1 LRLANALSALYPKE
15 SEEKRLLDAMLLARA
30 AIGGYSWNF
39 QDIVNIR
46 TRRAVHSP
54 DVSRREGEKVVAVKK
69 FQDKFSGF
77 PLKVVYEKIGNE
89 LFIITAYPIK
99 KKMWR

>member
-1 LRLANALSALYPKE
+1 MEISRHARNNMRLYNISERDILNAIDL
-15 SEEKRLLDAMLLARA
+15 
-30 AIGGYSWNF
+30 
-39 QDIVNIR
+39 
-46 TRRAVHSP
+46 P
-54 DVSRREGEKVVAVKK
+54 DVSGREGNKVVAVKK

>member
-1 LRLANALSALYPKE
+1 MEISRHARNNMRLYNI
-15 SEEKRLLDAMLLARA
+15 SEGDILDA
-30 AIGGYSWNF
+30 I
-39 QDIVNIR
+39 D
-46 TRRAVHSP
+46 SP
-54 DVSRREGEKVVAVKK
+54 DVSGREGDKVVAVKK

-77 PLKVVYEKIGNE
+77 PLKVVYEMIENE

>member
-1 LRLANALSALYPKE
+1 MEISRHARNNMRLYNISERDILNAI
-15 SEEKRLLDAMLLARA
+15 D
-30 AIGGYSWNF
+30 
-39 QDIVNIR
+39 
-46 TRRAVHSP
+46 SP
-54 DVSRREGEKVVAVKK
+54 DVSGREGDKVVAVKK

>member
-1 LRLANALSALYPKE
+1 LYNI
-15 SEEKRLLDAMLLARA
+15 SEGDILDA
-30 AIGGYSWNF
+30 I
-39 QDIVNIR
+39 D
-46 TRRAVHSP
+46 SP
-54 DVSRREGEKVVAVKK
+54 DVSGREGDKVVAVKK

-77 PLKVVYEKIGNE
+77 PLKVVYEMIENE

>member
-1 LRLANALSALYPKE
+1 MNIVSERDILNAI
-15 SEEKRLLDAMLLARA
+15 D
-30 AIGGYSWNF
+30 
-39 QDIVNIR
+39 
-46 TRRAVHSP
+46 SP
-54 DVSRREGEKVVAVKK
+54 DVSGKEGDKAVVMKQ
-69 FQDKFSGF
+69 FQDKFSDF

>member
-1 LRLANALSALYPKE
+1 MEISRHARNNMRLYNISEKDILNAI
-15 SEEKRLLDAMLLARA
+15 D
-30 AIGGYSWNF
+30 
-39 QDIVNIR
+39 
-46 TRRAVHSP
+46 SP
-54 DVSRREGEKVVAVKK
+54 DVSGREGDKVVAVKK

>member
-1 LRLANALSALYPKE
+1 MEISRHARNNMRLYNISEKDILNAI
-15 SEEKRLLDAMLLARA
+15 D
-30 AIGGYSWNF
+30 
-39 QDIVNIR
+39 
-46 TRRAVHSP
+46 SP
-54 DVSRREGEKVVAVKK
+54 DVSGREGQKVVAVKK

-77 PLKVVYEKIGNE
+77 PLKVVYEKIGNK

>member
-1 LRLANALSALYPKE
+1 MGSGSYFYISERDILNAI
-15 SEEKRLLDAMLLARA
+15 D
-30 AIGGYSWNF
+30 
-39 QDIVNIR
+39 
-46 TRRAVHSP
+46 SP
-54 DVSRREGEKVVAVKK
+54 DVSGREGDKVVAVKK

>member
-1 LRLANALSALYPKE
+1 MEISRHARNNMRLYNISERDILNAI
-15 SEEKRLLDAMLLARA
+15 D
-30 AIGGYSWNF
+30 
-39 QDIVNIR
+39 
-46 TRRAVHSP
+46 SP
-54 DVSRREGEKVVAVKK
+54 DVSGREGDKMVAVKK

-99 KKMWR
+99 KKIWR

>member
-1 LRLANALSALYPKE
+1 MEISRHARNNMRLYNISERDILNAI
-15 SEEKRLLDAMLLARA
+15 D
-30 AIGGYSWNF
+30 
-39 QDIVNIR
+39 
-46 TRRAVHSP
+46 SP
-54 DVSRREGEKVVAVKK
+54 DVLGREGDKVVAVKK

-99 KKMWR
+99 KKIWR

>member
-1 LRLANALSALYPKE
+1 MEISRHARNNMRLYNISEKDIQSAI
-15 SEEKRLLDAMLLARA
+15 D
-30 AIGGYSWNF
+30 
-39 QDIVNIR
+39 
-46 TRRAVHSP
+46 SP
-54 DVSRREGEKVVAVKK
+54 EASGREVDRVVVMKK

-89 LFIITAYPIK
+89 LFIITVYPIK